1 MNPARDAGKT
11 HVLFS
16 GKALV
21 AAADPR
27 LVKLHAQLEAAMV
40 PTKLAVADMRAALGA
55 RNKVSL
61 QRIPRTQRTSATVGY
76 MRKYRGA
83 NVFGPM
89 QRRGRN
95 PMGVRALTAAQR
107 KALQRAREALKSVVC
122 ELRNK

>member
-61 QRIPRTQRTSATVGY
+61 QRIPRPQRTSATVGY

-89 QRRGRN
+89 QRRGKHCNEHERH
-95 PMGVRALTAAQR
+95 
-107 KALQRAREALKSVVC
+107 
-122 ELRNK
+122 